1 MFEDKAGAYP
11 KVNNFQAYQVFTRL
25 RSTAVQIRLS
35 PTPLTR
41 ILKFFNLLDPI
52 IMTTSMYT
60 LDQGLSYQLICVKL
74 ENMIRF
80 IRVFVLVWDL
90 CYKSFSEMI
99 VPVLRI
105 YHVGNNPKSNN
116 PKNKHKF
123 CRA

>member
-1 MFEDKAGAYP
+1 MF
-11 KVNNFQAYQVFTRL
+11 QMYQVFSRMQ
-25 RSTAVQIRLS
+25 STAVQIRLS

-52 IMTTSMYT
+52 IMTTSTYT

-99 VPVLRI
+99 VPVLCI
-105 YHVGNNPKSNN
+105 YHVGNNTKGNNTEDTHKSS
-116 PKNKHKF
+116 
-123 CRA
+123 RA